1 MNTEIMVFLAYGLG
15 IFIIFFFGKL
25 LLLPVKMIGKLIANS
40 LLGAGLIALINI
52 VGSGF
57 GIGIPLNVINAVITG
72 VLGVPGA
79 VMLLVILN

>member
-1 MNTEIMVFLAYGLG
+1 ML
-15 IFIIFFFGKL
+15 
-25 LLLPVKMIGKLIANS
+25 GKLIANS

-57 GIGIPLNVINAVITG
+57 GIGIPLNVINAIITG
-72 VLGVPGA
+72 ILGVPGA